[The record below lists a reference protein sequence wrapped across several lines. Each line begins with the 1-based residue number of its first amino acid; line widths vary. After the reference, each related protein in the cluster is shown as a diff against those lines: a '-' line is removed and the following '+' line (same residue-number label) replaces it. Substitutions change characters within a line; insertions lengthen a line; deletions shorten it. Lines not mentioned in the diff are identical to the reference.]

1 MHKYYHVTLTSE
13 ERRDL
18 QRLVSSGKHTARK
31 LVHARILLLSD
42 TSDEGSGK
50 MDKEIHAAL
59 GVAVSTIERVR
70 QRFVEEGLDAALVP
84 KKANRVYARKLDGDG
99 EARLTMLACS
109 TPPEG
114 RKVWSLQLLADAMV
128 VFGYDV
134 SRCTVHRTLKKTK
147 SSRG

>member
-1 MHKYYHVTLTSE
+1 MHKFYHVTLTSE

-18 QRLVSSGKHTARK
+18 QRLVTSGKHAARK
-31 LVHARILLLSD
+31 LAHARILLLSD
-42 TSDEGSGK
+42 TGDEGPGK
-50 MDKEIHAAL
+50 MDKEIHQAL
-59 GVAVSTIERVR
+59 GVAISTIERVR
-70 QRFVEEGLDAALVP
+70 QRFVEEGLDAALTP
-84 KKANRVYARKLDGDG
+84 KKSTRVHPRKLDGDG

-109 TPPEG
+109 APPEG
-114 RKVWSLQLLADAMV
+114 RKVWSLQLLADEMV